1 MSQRY
6 FEKRTRAFLR
16 NLLMAVL
23 FALPVSAA
31 FAQGAAKEPQKV
43 FLKLDHG
50 TDDLH
55 AVLMALKIS
64 EGLVSKGAKVTLFLN
79 LEAVRLAD
87 KRQPID
93 LRWGLEGGHSA
104 QQLFDAFVKKGGS
117 ILVCPMCAKNAGIT
131 DADLRAGARIAASVD
146 EITEAFLAAD
156 KSMDY

>member
-1 MSQRY
+1 MLKSITQ
-6 FEKRTRAFLR
+6 KRSFAFLPS
-16 NLLMAVL
+16 LLVAIL
-23 FALPVSAA
+23 LALPVGSA
-31 FAQGAAKEPQKV
+31 FAQSPGKEPQKV
-43 FLKLDHG
+43 FMKLDHG

-87 KRQPID
+87 KRQPLD
-93 LRWGLEGGHSA
+93 LKWGIEGGHSA
-104 QQLFDAFVKKGGS
+104 QHLLESFIKNGGS

-131 DADLRAGARIAASVD
+131 AKELRAGAKIAASID
-146 EITEAFLAAD
+146 EINEAFLAAD

>member
-1 MSQRY
+1 MSRLF
-6 FEKRTRAFLR
+6 FEMRMFAFSR
-16 NLLMAVL
+16 NVLIALLL
-23 FALPVSAA
+23 ALPVSPA

-64 EGLVSKGAKVTLFLN
+64 EGLVSRGAKVTLFLN

-104 QQLFDAFVKKGGS
+104 QHLFEAFVKKGGS

-131 DADLRAGARIAASVD
+131 DADLRAGARIAASID
-146 EITEAFLAAD
+146 EITDAFLAAD